1 MGARSRRVPPR
12 LLLTSATCVVFK
24 FVMPWQVFAV
34 RASPAGDGRDTP
46 LLPVVTM

>member
-12 LLLTSATCVVFK
+12 LLLTSATMCRVQVCYA
-24 FVMPWQVFAV
+24 MAVFAV